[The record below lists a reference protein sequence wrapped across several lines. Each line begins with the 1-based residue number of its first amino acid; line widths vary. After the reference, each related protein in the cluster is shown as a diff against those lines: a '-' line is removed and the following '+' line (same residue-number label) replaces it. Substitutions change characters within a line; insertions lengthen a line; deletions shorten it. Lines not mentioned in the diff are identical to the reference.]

1 MKIIIAPQSF
11 KGSLSAL
18 EVSNIIAQSVKKN
31 FPDSEIITIPIADG
45 GDGTLETLVDATNGT
60 LKSLNVLDPLERN
73 IQAQWGSLGD
83 KTTAVIEMARAS
95 GLALL
100 NNNELNPLQTT
111 TFGTGQLIL
120 EAINTN
126 HKQIIIGIGG
136 SATND
141 AGVGMASA
149 LGFKFLKDNGD
160 PISSGASEI
169 GLIKNI
175 IIPKNIIDFSKY
187 KILVACDVNNPLC
200 GENGASYIY
209 GPQKGASPEQV
220 KFLDDSLY
228 SFSKVIN
235 KELGINVLDIPGS
248 GAAGGLGAGL
258 MAFTSATLKPG
269 ISIVFDTLNV
279 EERIKDADLIITG
292 EGQFDKSTIFDKA
305 PVGIAKL
312 GLKYNIPSVGI
323 SGSIGEGFHLIHEN
337 GISSIS
343 SIINKPM
350 NIESAIKNAPELL
363 LQASDQLMR
372 AIKIGIR
379 LNLKEF

>member
-1 MKIIIAPQSF
+1 
-11 KGSLSAL
+11 
-18 EVSNIIAQSVKKN
+18 
-31 FPDSEIITIPIADG
+31 
-45 GDGTLETLVDATNGT
+45 
-60 LKSLNVLDPLERN
+60 
-73 IQAQWGSLGD
+73 
-83 KTTAVIEMARAS
+83 MARAS

-200 GENGASYIY
+200 GPNGASFIY
-209 GPQKGASPEQV
+209 GPQKGASPEMV
-220 KFLDDSLY
+220 KTLDDALY
-228 SFSKVIN
+228 HFGSQLIRDT
-235 KELGINVLDIPGS
+235 GINIMEIEGS
-248 GAAGGLGAGL
+248 GAAGGIGGGMVGFLNAK
-258 MAFTSATLKPG
+258 LKPG
-269 ISIVFDTLNV
+269 IEIVLDSLDFDKSLKNV
-279 EERIKDADLIITG
+279 DLVITG
-292 EGQFDKSTIFDKA
+292 EGQIDFQTVFSKA
-305 PVGIAKL
+305 PIGVAKHAK
-312 GLKYNIPSVGI
+312 KYNIPVIAICGSLGENYQDVHSHGI
-323 SGSIGEGFHLIHEN
+323 DAVIP
-337 GISSIS
+337 
-343 SIINKPM
+343 IIPKPM
-350 NIESAIKNAPELL
+350 DLKNASDNAYELIKNTSE
-363 LQASDQLMR
+363 QIFR
-372 AIKIGIR
+372 I
-379 LNLKEF
+379 LKTTW